1 MNSNTYK
8 VCILTAGIGARLGS
22 FSESMNKGIL
32 PINNKAAISYI
43 IEKFPIDCEII
54 IAVGYKKDNVIDYLT
69 LAYPERSFTFVEV
82 DKYTGPGSGPGY
94 SLLACKD
101 YLQSPFIFCAS
112 DTIVLEDA
120 PPPSENWIGI
130 APVHETEQYCTV
142 KIKNNLVTQIDDK
155 IKTDNKFA
163 FIGLAGIYDYRQF
176 FLALEQNQELRNNE
190 LQMVE
195 GFNGLLERKLV
206 PVGFTWFD
214 TGSYVNYIET
224 NKHFSGGEKKF
235 DFSKGDEFLYFVNDR
250 VIKFF
255 ADKTIAEKRY
265 YRATRALSGLCPEI
279 EKLKGNFYSYRM
291 VPGQTMYNM
300 LSVNLLAEFL
310 SWSKTHLWRRLELT
324 PEQKKDFSKACHD
337 FYYTK
342 TKKRLEMFHEKTD
355 TTEEPRCIN
364 GLNTP
369 SALELLERVDW
380 DHIADGIPANFHGD
394 LQFDNILVKRDPGP
408 GEHKFLLLDWRHD
421 FGGQMDIGDL
431 YYDLAKLY
439 GGMIMSYP
447 LIKEGMFFCDMN
459 ADNVYYHYFL
469 KSDVVEAR
477 EYYEHFLISE
487 GFDLGKI
494 KILTSL
500 IFLNMAPLHHSPFDV
515 LLHGFGRSML
525 AKTLD
530 KTFETR

>member
-1 MNSNTYK
+1 MNSNAYK
-8 VCILTAGIGARLGS
+8 VCILTAGIGSRLGS

-112 DTIVLEDA
+112 DTIVLEDV
-120 PPPSENWIGI
+120 PLPSENWIGI

-142 KIKNNLVTQIDDK
+142 KIKNNLVTQLDDK

-163 FIGLAGIYDYRQF
+163 FIGLAGIHDYKQF

-190 LQMVE
+190 LQMVV
-195 GFNGLLERKLV
+195 GFHGLLERKLV
-206 PVGFTWFD
+206 PIGFTWFD
-214 TGSYVNYIET
+214 TGSSINYIET

-255 ADKTIAEKRY
+255 ADETIVGKRH
-265 YRATRALSGLCPEI
+265 YRATHTLSGLCPEV
-279 EKLKGNFYSYRM
+279 EKHKNNFYSYRM

-300 LSVNLLAEFL
+300 LSVKLLAEFL
-310 SWSKTHLWRRLELT
+310 SWSKTHLWRRSELA
-324 PEQKKDFSKACHD
+324 PEQKRDFFKACQD

-342 TKKRLEMFHEKTD
+342 TKKRLEMFHEKTGI
-355 TTEEPRCIN
+355 TEEPRCIN

-369 SALELLERVDW
+369 STPELLERVDW
-380 DHIADGIPANFHGD
+380 NRIADGIPSNFHGD
-394 LQFDNILVKRDPGP
+394 LQFDNILVKRDSGP

-439 GGMIMSYP
+439 GGMIISYP

-515 LLHGFGRSML
+515 LLHSFGRSML
-525 AKTLD
+525 AKTLG
-530 KTFETR
+530 KTFET